1 MILTG
6 THVDNVSNSDS
17 DEETN
22 QLIFGSG
29 FGGISNR
36 DIGADGYLY
45 VILFGKYMI
54 NIQLIFLFNK

>member
-6 THVDNVSNSDS
+6 THVDNVANSDS

-36 DIGADGYLY
+36 DIGAD
-45 VILFGKYMI
+45 
-54 NIQLIFLFNK
+54 